1 MDKVDLAW
9 DTFDFYTLEIA
20 DYEAKHLNIV
30 NEISNLVENHVDS
43 YKYQRK
49 RLKNKFNK
57 NLDCLLVL
65 YKKQLN
71 SIDDLIALNE
81 DYIDIPPEKEIDT
94 QMFFALKNVT
104 ATLLEE
110 MSQSRSEYL
119 KYLN

>member
-1 MDKVDLAW
+1 MDKLDLAW
-9 DTFDFYTLEIA
+9 DTLDFYILEIA

-30 NEISNLVENHVDS
+30 NEISNLVENHADS

-71 SIDDLIALNE
+71 AIDDLIALNE

-94 QMFFALKNVT
+94 QMFFTLKNVT